1 MSTDATK
8 TAAASPYKVW
18 NRVKVSKE
26 FFDLLITHPVF
37 AAEPKAINTAQYWLT
52 AIDAGME
59 RNDDQPVTW
68 DYKDIADRFHPY
80 SQPYKAF
87 RNALRDLG
95 LIDFTTYRPPPSY
108 GVPGEC
114 RKYVITH
121 LGRKLV
127 LEGNHQWLYKL
138 LKDPA
143 TWRRNQVAIS
153 KRKVTHKVYAEP
165 EKQIVNAFTTAVT
178 FDRDAVWNQ
187 LERDKVAAP
196 GTYRSAVHHV
206 SAIVEKKFSDLK
218 IENGRI
224 YNNFVNLP
232 REYKPF
238 ARFKG
243 KPYVAILDIR
253 ACHPTFLGEFLRDFY
268 QSTIAA
274 YRNGIASSH
283 PDLVAHDIAEWQTK
297 KVNLLALLAEHSR
310 WTDIFTHPTVD
321 PREAIMREAGM
332 RIDLRDMKECMNW
345 WLNGAK
351 KYKRITDGRL
361 NQRDIDDLDR
371 WFRRNFAEMNKV
383 WSVFNRK
390 ATGCLISEN
399 YEGVLMLD
407 PALYTLGDELGL
419 TLSYEYDGVGVFAE
433 RGETELPAK
442 LEKVKAF
449 IQRQSEEKFNVRV
462 VVKAELLTR

>member
-8 TAAASPYKVW
+8 TAAASPYRVW

-68 DYKDIADRFHPY
+68 DWKDIADRFRPY
-80 SQPYKAF
+80 SQSYTKF
-87 RNALRDLG
+87 RNALRKLE
-95 LIDFTTYRPPPSY
+95 LIDFTTYRPPPNY

-114 RKYVITH
+114 RKYVITP

-138 LKDPA
+138 LKDPT

-153 KRKVTHKVYAEP
+153 KRKVRDRVYAEP

-178 FDRDAVWNQ
+178 FDRDAVWSR
-187 LERDKVAAP
+187 LEQDKVEAP

-206 SAIVEKKFSDLK
+206 SAIVEKKFSDLE

-253 ACHPTFLGEFLRDFY
+253 ACHSTFLGEFLRDLF
-268 QSTIAA
+268 QSSIDEYDGRTTGTHPDQKALQIAA
-274 YRNGIASSH
+274 R
-283 PDLVAHDIAEWQTK
+283 LK
-297 KVNLLALLAEHSR
+297 KEINLLALLVEHGR
-310 WTDIFTHPTVD
+310 WTGIFTNTAVD
-321 PREAIMREAGM
+321 PRDAIMREAGM
-332 RIDLRDMKECMNW
+332 RIDMRDMKECMNW

-351 KYKRITDGRL
+351 KYKRITDGRWNMTD
-361 NQRDIDDLDR
+361 NQALER
-371 WFRRNFAEMNKV
+371 WFRRFFPEMAKV
-383 WSVFNRK
+383 W
-390 ATGCLISEN
+390 ATFPRERTGNAISEF

-407 PALYTLGDELGL
+407 PALYSYADGLGL
-419 TLSYEYDGVGVFAE
+419 TLAYEYDGVGVFAE

-449 IQRQSEEKFNVRV
+449 IQRQSAEKFNVPV
-462 VVKAELLTR
+462 VVKGELLTR